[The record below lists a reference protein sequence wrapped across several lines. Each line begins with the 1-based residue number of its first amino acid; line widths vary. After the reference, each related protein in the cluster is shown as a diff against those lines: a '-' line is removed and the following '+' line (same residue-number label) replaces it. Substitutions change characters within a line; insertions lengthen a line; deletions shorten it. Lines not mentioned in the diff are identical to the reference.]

1 MANTIGTAWIQVEP
15 EAKGIQSKIE
25 KAIQGG
31 TDGYGKTLS
40 GALGSAAKLG
50 AAAIAGA
57 GTAMAAFGA
66 SSVKA
71 GSQFDA
77 SMSQVAATMG
87 KTMADMQNEVGSVDL
102 AWGKFSGNL
111 REYAQEMGKNT
122 AFSATEAADALNY
135 MALAGYDTQTSMNM
149 LPNVLNLA
157 AAGNMDLARA
167 SDMVTDTQTAFG
179 ISLDRT
185 SKMVDEMAKA
195 ASTGN
200 TSVEQLGDAFLV
212 VGGLARELNG
222 GMVKLSDG
230 TTKEVDGVQ
239 ELEIALTAMANAGVK
254 GSEAGTHMR
263 NMLLKLSSP
272 TKEGVEQLEALGVSV
287 YDAQGKMR
295 SLSGIFGDLN
305 GALGNLTQEQ
315 KIQAISDLFNTRDI
329 ASAEALLNAV
339 GQDWDAIGAS
349 ILDAEGSA
357 QKMAETQLD
366 NLAGD
371 VTYFKSALEGAQ
383 IAVSDQLTP
392 SLREFVQFGTQG
404 LSDLT
409 NAFQEGGI
417 SGAMNE
423 FGKILSDGLNMV
435 IEKLPEAVN
444 AGMQL
449 LGAVGQGILDNL
461 PTIIDSAVKIVNML
475 LEGLIHALPSLADGA
490 VKLVSGLAS
499 GISRVL
505 PTLIPMAVNMV
516 LTIAEGLIDN
526 IDLLVQGA
534 IDLVTGLTN
543 GIITALPILIQSLPG
558 IISSVM
564 AALTAN
570 LPIII
575 NAIVRICIS
584 LVNAIVENLPM
595 FINALVQIVTGLTAA
610 MTENLPLL
618 VNGIV
623 QVVTALANA
632 IIENLPIIID
642 ALIQIHAA
650 CAEAMIDN
658 LPVILEGIWQIIT
671 GVGGAIVERIPFLLG
686 KLGEVISSLLAKV
699 GESVSE
705 FIAKVTDGGSSIV
718 NEFVKWLSEL
728 PDKLAYWAGAA
739 VASFVNF
746 IYHLPENLATILT
759 KVITKAVDFGV
770 KLKDKAIEAAKNFYN
785 YLIDGIKNLP
795 SKISELLNKLINT
808 FKTLPSK
815 LVSIGREVVNGL
827 WNGIREKWDWL
838 KDKVGSLINS
848 FIEGFKDRLDIGS
861 PSKVFAKEIGQWIP
875 AGVALGIEDN
885 SDVLNSSIDQM
896 TSEMLSTNTASDVEG
911 MTRRSFGETAQSG
924 SGAVFNNQFTI
935 EAGDRDGKALA
946 EEIAYYLNHEYQ
958 QIAEAWA

>member
-1 MANTIGTAWIQVEP
+1 MANTIGSAWIQVEP

-25 KAIQGG
+25 KAIEGG
-31 TDGYGKTLS
+31 TAGYGKSLS
-40 GALGSAAKLG
+40 GSLGAAAKIG

-71 GSQFDA
+71 GSQFDT

-111 REYAQEMGKNT
+111 REYAQEMGRNT

-135 MALAGYDTQTSMNM
+135 MALAGYDTQTSMSM
-149 LPNVLNLA
+149 LPNVLNMA

-185 SKMVDEMAKA
+185 SQMVDEMAKA

-212 VGGLARELNG
+212 VGGLAQELNG

-263 NMLLKLSSP
+263 NMLLKLSDP

-295 SLSGIFGDLN
+295 SLSDIFGDLN

-409 NAFQEGGI
+409 KAFKEGGI
-417 SGAMNE
+417 SGAMDE
-423 FGKILSDGLNMV
+423 FGKILSEGLNMV
-435 IEKLPEAVN
+435 IEKLPEAVS

-449 LGAVGQGILDNL
+449 IGAVGQGILNNL
-461 PTIIDSAVKIVNML
+461 PTIIDSAVEIVNML
-475 LEGLIHALPSLADGA
+475 LEGLVTALPSLADGA
-490 VKLVSGLAS
+490 VKLVAGLTS
-499 GISRVL
+499 GISRML
-505 PTLIPMAVNMV
+505 PTLIPMAVDMV
-516 LTIAEGLIDN
+516 LTIAEGLINN
-526 IDLLVQGA
+526 IDLLVNGA
-534 IDLVTGLTN
+534 IQLVTGLAD
-543 GIITALPILIQSLPG
+543 GIVAALPVLVQRLPG

-564 AALTAN
+564 AAVSSN
-570 LPIII
+570 LPLII
-575 NAIVRICIS
+575 NTIVSICTT
-584 LVNAIVENLPM
+584 LVKTIVENLPM
-595 FINALVQIVTGLTAA
+595 FISAMVQIIAGLTAA
-610 MTENLPLL
+610 LTENLPLL

-623 QVVTALANA
+623 QVVTALAKA
-632 IIENLPIIID
+632 VIDNLPIIID
-642 ALIQIHAA
+642 ALIKVHVA
-650 CAEAMIDN
+650 CAEAMISN
-658 LPVILEGIWQIIT
+658 LPVILDGIVQIVT
-671 GVGGAIVERIPFLLG
+671 GVGGAIVEKIPFLLE
-686 KLGEVISSLLAKV
+686 KLGEVISALLDRV
-699 GESVSE
+699 GESISE
-705 FIAKVTDGGSSIV
+705 FIAKVTEGGSNIV
-718 NEFVKWLSEL
+718 AEFTKWLSEL

-746 IYHLPENLATILT
+746 IYHLPENLATILD

-770 KLKDKAIEAAKNFYN
+770 KLKNKAIDAAKNFYN
-785 YLIDGIKNLP
+785 YLIDGLKNLP
-795 SKISELLNKLINT
+795 SKIGELVNKLVNT

-848 FIEGFKDRLDIGS
+848 FIQGFKDRLDIGS
-861 PSKVFAKEIGQWIP
+861 PSRVFAKEIGQWIP

-885 SDVLNSSIDQM
+885 SGVLNDTIDQM
-896 TSEMLSTNTASDVEG
+896 TSEMLGTRDAGEVESI
-911 MTRRSFGETAQSG
+911 TRKAYAETAPSG
-924 SGAVFNNQFTI
+924 SGATFNNQFII
-935 EAGDRDGKALA
+935 EAGDRDAKALA
-946 EEIAYYLNHEYQ
+946 EEVAYYLNHEYE
-958 QIAEAWA
+958 QIARAWG